1 MSIRTAPFAVVHRF
15 IHQTARCIAMFR

>member
-15 IHQTARCIAMFR
+15 IPQTARCVAMFR